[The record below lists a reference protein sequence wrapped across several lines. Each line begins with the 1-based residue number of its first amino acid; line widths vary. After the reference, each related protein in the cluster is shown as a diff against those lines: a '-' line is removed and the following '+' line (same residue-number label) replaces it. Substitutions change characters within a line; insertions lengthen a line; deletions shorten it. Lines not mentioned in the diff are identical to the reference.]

1 MTPAQGGFGVLA
13 GGGRTRHRQ
22 QGVGLSCGVA
32 RYCPPGFVN
41 LEGARSLQV
50 GRGGRV
56 LPWAVWAQLQRGGLD
71 GWGRGWEQAETLTSD
86 P

>member
-50 GRGGRV
+50 RRGGRV

>member
-32 RYCPPGFVN
+32 RYYPPGFVN